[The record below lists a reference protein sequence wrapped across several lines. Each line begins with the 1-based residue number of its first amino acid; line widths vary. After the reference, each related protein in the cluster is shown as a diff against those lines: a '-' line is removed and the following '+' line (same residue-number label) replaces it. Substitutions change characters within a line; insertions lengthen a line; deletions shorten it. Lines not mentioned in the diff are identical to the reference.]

1 MVPGNQRF
9 GVNLRPGHYVFLL
22 AVLFTVKDLYLN
34 NMKAGD
40 EEKPKDEVDE
50 TNFDRLNG
58 DVSKGIPGS
67 RLSAAKFVGPS
78 MKFLFCTS

>member
-1 MVPGNQRF
+1 EESVGIQRRFINIAFGPGDGPRES
-9 GVNLRPGHYVFLL
+9 
-22 AVLFTVKDLYLN
+22 
-34 NMKAGD
+34 KAGD